1 MKRLFIIFSSFAFLA
16 FTSYAQKQEPVRNDV
31 AGREAERTKTP
42 FFESLALGVDLVGP
56 VMYNFS
62 DYGDFQA
69 SLQANIKGRYL
80 PVVELGYGK
89 AEKDYDDENVR
100 YATSAPFVRIGCDMN
115 ILRNKHDDYLLLVGV
130 RYGMTSFDFDTTPLE
145 PKENE
150 MAGMVTEDCTLQWFE
165 LAFGVDAKVWGP
177 LHMGWSFRYRKRL
190 SISDCQNKPLYAPGF
205 GNADGSSQF
214 MALYTIGIHL

>member
-1 MKRLFIIFSSFAFLA
+1 MKRLFVILSSFLLVS
-16 FTSYAQKQEPVRNDV
+16 FTSYAQKQEPAKNDV
-31 AGREAERTKTP
+31 AEEEVEKTKAP
-42 FFESLALGVDLVGP
+42 FFESLSLGVDLVGP
-56 VMYNFS
+56 VMYKVS

-89 AEKDYDDENVR
+89 AEKNYDDEKVR
-100 YATSAPFVRIGCDMN
+100 YATGAPFMRIGCDMN
-115 ILRNKHDDYLLLVGV
+115 ILKNKHDDYLLLVGV
-130 RYGMTSFDFDTTPLE
+130 RYGLTSFDFDTTPLE
-145 PKENE
+145 PKDE
-150 MAGMVTEDCTLQWFE
+150 MADVMTEKCTLQWFE

-190 SISDCQNKPLYAPGF
+190 SISDCNNKPLYAPGF

-214 MALYTIGIHL
+214 MALYTIGIHI

>member
-1 MKRLFIIFSSFAFLA
+1 MKRLFVILSSFFLVSFA
-16 FTSYAQKQEPVRNDV
+16 SYAQKQEPAKNDV
-31 AGREAERTKTP
+31 AEEEVEKTKTP
-42 FFESLALGVDLVGP
+42 FFESLSLGVDLVGP
-56 VMYNFS
+56 VMYKLS

-89 AEKDYDDENVR
+89 AEKNYDDEKVR
-100 YATSAPFVRIGCDMN
+100 YATGAPFMRIGCDMN
-115 ILRNKHDDYLLLVGV
+115 ILKNKHDDYLLLVGV
-130 RYGMTSFDFDTTPLE
+130 RYGLTSFDFDTTPLE
-145 PKENE
+145 PKDD
-150 MAGMVTEDCTLQWFE
+150 MAGVMTEKCTLQWFE

-190 SISDCQNKPLYAPGF
+190 SISDCNNKPLYAPGF

-214 MALYTIGIHL
+214 MALYTIGIHI

>member
-1 MKRLFIIFSSFAFLA
+1 MKRLFVILSSFLLVS
-16 FTSYAQKQEPVRNDV
+16 FTSYAQKQEPAKNDV
-31 AGREAERTKTP
+31 AEEEVEKTKTP
-42 FFESLALGVDLVGP
+42 FFESLSLGVDLVGP
-56 VMYNFS
+56 VMYKVS

-89 AEKDYDDENVR
+89 AEKSYDDEKVR
-100 YATSAPFVRIGCDMN
+100 YATGAPFMRIGCDMN
-115 ILRNKHDDYLLLVGV
+115 ILKNKHDDYLLLVGV
-130 RYGMTSFDFDTTPLE
+130 RYGLTSFDFDTTLLE
-145 PKENE
+145 PKDD
-150 MAGMVTEDCTLQWFE
+150 MAGVMTEKCTLQWFE

-190 SISDCQNKPLYAPGF
+190 SISDCNNKPLYAPGF

-214 MALYTIGIHL
+214 MALYTIGIHI

>member
-1 MKRLFIIFSSFAFLA
+1 MKRLFVILSSFFLVSFA
-16 FTSYAQKQEPVRNDV
+16 SYAQKQEPAKNDV
-31 AGREAERTKTP
+31 AEEEVEKTKAP
-42 FFESLALGVDLVGP
+42 FFESLSLGVDLVGP
-56 VMYNFS
+56 VMYKVS

-89 AEKDYDDENVR
+89 AEKNYDDEKVR
-100 YATSAPFVRIGCDMN
+100 YATGAPFMRIGCDMN
-115 ILRNKHDDYLLLVGV
+115 ILKNKHDDYLLLVGV
-130 RYGMTSFDFDTTPLE
+130 RYGLTSFDFDTTPLE
-145 PKENE
+145 PKDDT
-150 MAGMVTEDCTLQWFE
+150 AGVMTEKCTLQWFE

-190 SISDCQNKPLYAPGF
+190 SISDCNNKPLYAPGF

-214 MALYTIGIHL
+214 MALYTIGIHI

>member
-1 MKRLFIIFSSFAFLA
+1 MKRLFVILTSFFFIAS
-16 FTSYAQKQEPVRNDV
+16 TSYAQEQKPVKNDV
-31 AGREAERTKTP
+31 AENEVEKAKTIL
-42 FFESLALGVDLVGP
+42 FESLSLGVDLVGP
-56 VMYNFS
+56 VMCNFS

-89 AEKDYDDENVR
+89 AEKEYDDEKVR
-100 YATSAPFVRIGCDMN
+100 YATSAPFVRIGCDIN

-145 PKENE
+145 PKEDV
-150 MAGMVTEDCTLQWFE
+150 AGMITEKCKLQWFE

-205 GNADGSSQF
+205 GNADGGSQF
-214 MALYTIGIHL
+214 MALYTIGIHI